1 MLYLDKEVIAS
12 NKLYMVDDGSLYE
25 FGVLE
30 SNVHMAWMK
39 TFGGKLESRYAYSSG
54 FVYII
59 PFLGLSLQYYK
70 TKIEQTAKV
79 ILDTRAKYKCIS
91 LGDLYSPKEKYFM
104 I

>member
-54 FVYII
+54 FVYNTF
-59 PFLGLSLQYYK
+59 PWLSPQYYK
-70 TKIEQTAKV
+70 EQRLSKQ
-79 ILDTRAKYKCIS
+79 LKK
-91 LGDLYSPKEKYFM
+91 F
-104 I
+104 